1 MEQQVQSLYA
11 NITLNDVQLAAVYYP
26 ILVDLARHKHCLTYG
41 ELVKRAKESHPDV
54 EYVQRAIPVSAGRKL
69 DVVRL
74 FTFERSLPDVTS
86 LIINKTAGE
95 CGNGVTEYFDPVK
108 LRDEVFAYDWSSV
121 SDDFDM
127 YIETAEQKA
136 TPPVRLSRNDAMTLD
151 FLKPTKQVFR
161 KPFPNIETIS
171 SILSLRGI
179 KLKRRLSWLAIAYK
193 LVFWVR

>member
-26 ILVDLARHKHCLTYG
+26 ILVELARHKHCLTYG

-74 FTFERSLPDVTS
+74 FISERGLPDVTS
-86 LIINKTAGE
+86 LVINKTAGE

-108 LRDEVFAYDWSSV
+108 LREEVFTYDWSSV
-121 SDDFDM
+121 SDEFDL

-136 TPPVRLSRNDAMTLD
+136 TPSVRLSRNDAMTMTLD
-151 FLKPTKQVFR
+151 YFKANRTSLPTA
-161 KPFPNIETIS
+161 IS
-171 SILSLRGI
+171 QRRDDIINLILEGY
-179 KLKRRLSWLAIAYK
+179 KTEEAFK
-193 LVFWVR
+193 LVGDNL

>member
-74 FTFERSLPDVTS
+74 FTSERGLPDVTS

-136 TPPVRLSRNDAMTLD
+136 TPPVRLSRADAMTMTLD
-151 FLKPTKQVFR
+151 FFKANKASLPAATSQHR
-161 KPFPNIETIS
+161 DDIINL
-171 SILSLRGI
+171 ILDGY
-179 KLKRRLSWLAIAYK
+179 KTEEAFK
-193 LVFWVR
+193 LVGDSL